1 VRIRTIV
8 VLVLMLALG
17 GGAVV
22 VGLPYLTPRPDEIP
36 TTRPVRG
43 DVAVEVHT
51 IGDLRAMRSAALTA
65 PATGGTLQLLTLPP
79 SGSIVKKDEIVIQF
93 DLAEQQYNLEQAKSE
108 LNEALQ
114 EIAKLEADARVQAA
128 DDQVKLLE
136 ARYALRRAEL
146 KVTGNEFV
154 GAIEAKKNELAVD
167 EASRTLAQVEDDAR
181 THAASNQASAAVL
194 EEKRRKA
201 QLGMDFAQ
209 KNIESMTITS
219 PIDGLVVTKENRDA
233 SGGFF
238 TPGMSLP
245 DYRPGDAVQPGRVVA
260 EIVDLAEMEIRAKV
274 DETDRPALSDGSPAT
289 VKVEALG
296 TGDLGGS
303 AKGVSGLASRDFWDI
318 AATRQF
324 DAAFKLDRAP
334 AALRPGMTAR
344 VLVRGDTLKNVLHLP
359 RQALFQKNGRPVVY
373 VRDGDGFKPI
383 EVKVLRITET
393 RVVLENLPP
402 TADVALSDPDAV
414 RGGATARSASA
425 IPGGA

>member
-1 VRIRTIV
+1 VKIRTIV

-51 IGDLRAMRSAALTA
+51 IGDLRALRSGALTA
-65 PATGGTLQLLTLPP
+65 PATGGTLQLLTLQP
-79 SGSIVKKDEIVIQF
+79 SGSIVKKDEVVIQF

-108 LNEALQ
+108 LHEALQ
-114 EIAKLEADARVQAA
+114 EIAKLQADARVQAA

-136 ARYALRRAEL
+136 ARYAVRRAEL
-146 KVTGNEFV
+146 KVSGNEFV
-154 GAIEAKKNELAVD
+154 GAIEAKKNELALE
-167 EASRTLAQVEDDAR
+167 EANRTLAQVEDDSR
-181 THAASNQASAAVL
+181 THAASNQASGAVL

-209 KNIESMTITS
+209 KNIESMTIRA

-245 DYRPGDAVQPGRVVA
+245 DYRPGDAVQPGRIVA

-274 DETDRPALSDGSPAT
+274 NETDRPALSDGSPAT

-296 TGDLGGS
+296 KGDLGGS

-318 AATRQF
+318 SATRQF
-324 DAAFKLDRAP
+324 DAAFRLDRAP
-334 AALRPGMTAR
+334 AMLRPGMTAR

-373 VRDGDGFKPI
+373 VRDGDGFKPV

-393 RVVLENLPP
+393 RVVLENLPSS
-402 TADVALSDPDAV
+402 ADVALSDPDAV
-414 RGGATARSASA
+414 RGGAAARRASA